1 MIYHFF
7 LVKYLK
13 EREPKGSRLFGDLN
27 ALLE

>member
-1 MIYHFF
+1 MIYYLF

-13 EREPKGSRLFGDLN
+13 EREPKGSRFFWDLN